1 MILEKKLT
9 IKEIFDEMKVI
20 RYRLIKLSHKYNRTL
35 VDISAVTWKDIVTKG
50 GKKGDIMLNR
60 VIKKENLENEFDI
73 VMESYKDYK
82 ELAINEIREMI
93 KNNSVEYCIVYFRD
107 ELHWPWKDICKL
119 FSYGRSQASKLYK
132 DFKNRTTSD
141 TIGH

>member
-9 IKEIFDEMKVI
+9 VKEIFDELKVI
-20 RYRLIKLSHKYNRTL
+20 RSRLIELSHKYNRTL
-35 VDISAVTWKDIVTKG
+35 VDISAVTWKDVVTKG

-60 VIKKENLENEFDI
+60 VIRKDNLEEEFDV

-82 ELAINEIREMI
+82 QMAINEIREMI

-107 ELHWPWKDICKL
+107 NLRWRWNDISRL
-119 FSYGRSQASKLYK
+119 FNYSIKQCHRLYNK
-132 DFKNRTTSD
+132 EKNKNVL
-141 TIGH
+141 

>member
-20 RYRLIKLSHKYNRTL
+20 RSRLIELSHKYNRTL

-50 GKKGDIMLNR
+50 GRKGDIMLNR
-60 VIKKENLENEFDI
+60 VIKRENLENEFDI
-73 VMESYKDYK
+73 VMESYRDYK
-82 ELAINEIREMI
+82 EMAINEIREMI

-107 ELHWPWKDICKL
+107 NLHWRWNDI
-119 FSYGRSQASKLYK
+119 SKVFNYSIKQCHRLYNK
-132 DFKNRTTSD
+132 EKSKNVL
-141 TIGH
+141 

>member
-20 RYRLIKLSHKYNRTL
+20 RSRLIELSHKYNRTL
-35 VDISAVTWKDIVTKG
+35 VNISAVTWKDVVTRG

-60 VIKKENLENEFDI
+60 VIKKDELENEFDV
-73 VMESYKDYK
+73 VMESYKCYK
-82 ELAINEIREMI
+82 EIAIEEIRDMI

-107 ELHWPWKDICKL
+107 VLHWKWNDISKL
-119 FSYGRSQASKLYK
+119 FNYNERHCRRLYK
-132 DFKNRTTSD
+132 NHKINNKMS
-141 TIGH
+141 

>member
-20 RYRLIKLSHKYNRTL
+20 RSRLIELSHKYNRTL

-82 ELAINEIREMI
+82 EMVINEIREMI

-107 ELHWPWKDICKL
+107 NLNWHWKDISKL
-119 FSYGRSQASKLYK
+119 FNYNERHCRRLYK
-132 DFKNRTTSD
+132 NYKENSKMS
-141 TIGH
+141 

>member
-9 IKEIFDEMKVI
+9 IKEIFDEMKVL
-20 RYRLIKLSHKYNRTL
+20 RSRLIELSHKYNRTL
-35 VDISAVTWKDIVTKG
+35 VDISAVTWKDVVTKG

-60 VIKKENLENEFDI
+60 VIKKEKIKNEFDV

-82 ELAINEIREMI
+82 QMAINEIREMI

-107 ELHWPWKDICKL
+107 TLHWKWNDISKL
-119 FSYGRSQASKLYK
+119 FNYNERHCRRLYK
-132 DFKNRTTSD
+132 NYKENNKMS
-141 TIGH
+141 

>member
-1 MILEKKLT
+1 MILEKKLS

-20 RYRLIKLSHKYNRTL
+20 RSRLIELSHKYNRTL

-50 GKKGDIMLNR
+50 GRKGDIMLNR

-73 VMESYKDYK
+73 VMRSYKDYK
-82 ELAINEIREMI
+82 EMAINEIREMI

-107 ELHWPWKDICKL
+107 NLRWKWNDISKL
-119 FSYGRSQASKLYK
+119 FNYNERHCRRLYK
-132 DFKNRTTSD
+132 NYKENNKMS
-141 TIGH
+141 